1 MYGGLVRSQKL
12 AHAVTWDG
20 DINMSTLRVPSALQI
35 CRKTLLWVPPWQHNR
50 PRPFVVDSLPLHH

>member
-35 CRKTLLWVPPWQHNR
+35 CRTTLRQIPPWQHNR
-50 PRPFVVDSLPLHH
+50 PRPSVVDSLLLHH